1 MKGDLVLADTTIWV
15 HYLRGG
21 NPEVK
26 DRLVPL
32 ILENRLATADIIIME
47 LLRGSSSEKN
57 FQILHDD
64 LVALPRLAMD
74 GATWELAWKSGY
86 ELRKSGVNVPLADT
100 LIAVIAVQY
109 SCLLLHS
116 DKHFS
121 ILSDTLGLREEML
134 IPHQTHQ
141 AQSE

>member
-1 MKGDLVLADTTIWV
+1 MMKGDLVLADTTVWV

-26 DRLVPL
+26 DRIVPL

-47 LLRGSSSEKN
+47 LLRGVNSEKN

-64 LVALPRLAMD
+64 LVALPRLVMD
-74 GATWELAWKSGY
+74 AATWELAWKSGY
-86 ELRKSGVNVPLADT
+86 QLRNTGVNVPLADT

-109 SCLLLHS
+109 GCLLLHS

-121 ILSDTLGLREEML
+121 MLSDTLGLRQEML
-134 IPHQTHQ
+134 IPRHTQ
-141 AQSE
+141 AE

>member
-1 MKGDLVLADTTIWV
+1 MKGDLVLVDTTVWV

-26 DRLVPL
+26 DRIVPL

-47 LLRGSSSEKN
+47 LLRGVNSEKN

-64 LVALPRLAMD
+64 LVALPRLVMD
-74 GATWELAWKSGY
+74 AATWKLAWKSGY
-86 ELRKSGVNVPLADT
+86 QLRKAGVNVPLADT

-109 SCLLLHS
+109 GCVLLHS
-116 DKHFS
+116 DQHFS
-121 ILSDTLGLREEML
+121 MLSDTLELRQEML
-134 IPHQTHQ
+134 IPRQT
-141 AQSE
+141 QSE

>member
-1 MKGDLVLADTTIWV
+1 MMKGDLVLADTTVWV

-26 DRLVPL
+26 DRIVPL

-47 LLRGSSSEKN
+47 LLRGVNSEKN

-64 LVALPRLAMD
+64 LVALPRLVMD
-74 GATWELAWKSGY
+74 AATWKLAWKSGY
-86 ELRKSGVNVPLADT
+86 QLRKAGVNVPLADT
-100 LIAVIAVQY
+100 LIAVIAVQHG
-109 SCLLLHS
+109 CLLLHS

-121 ILSDTLGLREEML
+121 MLSDTLGLRQEML
-134 IPHQTHQ
+134 IPRQT
-141 AQSE
+141 QSE